1 MLKIYLM
8 KLNINKFKFFAV
20 CPVFFLCLACT
31 NTPWH
36 KQQAELFLNKGISL
50 IELKQYNNAL
60 KELLEAEK
68 YNSSDHRIHYNMG
81 IAYLGKD
88 MKGKAIKEFQEAIS
102 LKDDYS
108 EAHNYLGI
116 LYLDK
121 GLADKAIEEFDK
133 ALANPLY
140 DTPVMP
146 LYNAG
151 LAYYSKKDYSKA
163 LTKFHEA
170 LQKNPETVY
179 QPQIEKNIGLI
190 YFDQSNIEE
199 AVQHFTKSIELN
211 PNLYDAQFLLGE
223 CYLKIKNTEKAK
235 KVFQNV
241 IKLSPQSSFGQ
252 RAKNY
257 LQLLQ

>member
-1 MLKIYLM
+1 MT
-8 KLNINKFKFFAV
+8 LNKPTI
-20 CPVFFLCLACT
+20 LILLSCLVLFVACT

-50 IELKQYNNAL
+50 IEVKQYNSAL

-68 YNSSDHRIHYNMG
+68 YNSSDHRIHYYMG

-88 MKGKAIKEFQEAIS
+88 MKEKAIEEFQETIS
-102 LKDDYS
+102 LKDNYS
-108 EAHNYLGI
+108 EAHNYLGT

-133 ALANPLY
+133 ALANPVY

-163 LTKFHEA
+163 LTKFHQA
-170 LQKNPETVY
+170 LQRDPKTDL
-179 QPQIEKNIGLI
+179 QPQIEKNVGLI
-190 YFDQSNIEE
+190 YFEQSNIPD
-199 AVQHFTKSIELN
+199 AVQHFKKSIELN

-223 CYLKIKNTEKAK
+223 CYLKTKDKVNAK
-235 KVFQNV
+235 KAFQAV
-241 IKLSPQSSFGQ
+241 IKLAPQSTFGQ
-252 RAKNY
+252 KAKTY
-257 LQLLQ
+257 LQSLK